1 MAYKTNASLLAQ
13 IFILTILLAFSRQAL
28 AGRGI
33 AEDTKNADM
42 KQPEWLISDNSVLL
56 PGIGR
61 VMLPPVFRNPQHTP
75 YTAPYT
81 GSTGGAGT
89 GGSNVPGGDDTL
101 VPNPG
106 VETPN
111 PGSGGAAPANP

>member
-1 MAYKTNASLLAQ
+1 MAYKTNSSFLAQ
-13 IFILTILLAFSRQAL
+13 IFILTILLAFTGQAL

-33 AEDTKNADM
+33 AKDAKNAEM

-61 VMLPPVFRNPQHTP
+61 VMIPPAFGITHQT
-75 YTAPYT
+75 PYT

-106 VETPN
+106 VEVPN
-111 PGSGGAAPANP
+111 PGSGAAAPANP

>member
-1 MAYKTNASLLAQ
+1 MAYKTNSSLLAQ
-13 IFILTILLAFSRQAL
+13 IFILTILLAFTGQAL

-33 AEDTKNADM
+33 AEDSKNADM

-61 VMLPPVFRNPQHTP
+61 VMLPPAFTHHTP

-89 GGSNVPGGDDTL
+89 GESNVPGGDDTS

-106 VETPN
+106 VEVPN
-111 PGSGGAAPANP
+111 PGSGGATPANP

>member
-1 MAYKTNASLLAQ
+1 MAYKTNSSLLAK
-13 IFILTILLAFSRQAL
+13 ISILTILLAVTGQAL

-33 AEDTKNADM
+33 TKEAKNADM
-42 KQPEWLISDNSVLL
+42 KQPEWLISDNSALI

-61 VMLPPVFRNPQHTP
+61 VMLPPVFRTTP
-75 YTAPYT
+75 HNPYT

-89 GGSNVPGGDDTL
+89 GGSNVPGGDDTN

-106 VETPN
+106 FEVPS
-111 PGSGGAAPANP
+111 PGSGGPVPAHAHP